1 MPPKKGNSTKSKDTQ
16 PTVEDLAYHEAT
28 EEQTSKAL
36 EDNPTGVYVIKPAS
50 GSFDIPSP
58 LCVGYLRLKNTA
70 DYWDHMKPG
79 NAIFDSLQEFQTSNH
94 AYGFHCS
101 TSLSHSPKIQTP
113 PEAGQAPKH
122 TVQVKV
128 KNIFQA
134 INSEDEELQALLDT
148 KLPLPLDTKK
158 LTPNATTRA
167 TWSYV
172 VQMYSNMKMV
182 PHLFDAGQEPPAPQ
196 SPDSPAAVTR
206 FGYSM
211 EDWNR
216 SYVLIRT
223 HQKAFH
229 NATRASTGTGT
240 RHHKPAVIPA
250 FITQDDTREAKP
262 DEDVAAS
269 NMDDPKSDEQAE
281 PGTYNPQ
288 EHESA
293 KREALEELTGGQ
305 TKKSR
310 TEVLDTTNPNPLNRR
325 KLFTDNESRI

>member
-1 MPPKKGNSTKSKDTQ
+1 MPPKKGNPTRSKKSKDTQ
-16 PTVEDLAYHEAT
+16 PTELPKVEDLAHHEAT
-28 EEQTSKAL
+28 ETQTAKAL
-36 EDNPTGVYVIKPAS
+36 KDNPTGVYTIEPTT
-50 GSFDIPSP
+50 GSFGTPGP
-58 LCVGYLRLKNTA
+58 LCVGYLRLTRTSE
-70 DYWDHMKPG
+70 YWELMKPG
-79 NAIFDSLQEFQTSNH
+79 NVIFDSLQQFQTSNR

-101 TSLSHSPKIQTP
+101 TSLSHSPKVQTP

-122 TVQVKV
+122 IIQVKV

-134 INSEDEELQALLDT
+134 IDSEDEELQALLGT
-148 KLPLPLDTKK
+148 KLPLPSDTKK
-158 LTPNATTRA
+158 LTPKATIRA

-172 VQMYSNMKMV
+172 VQMYNNMKMV
-182 PHLFDAGQEPPAPQ
+182 PYLFDAGQEPPGPQ

-216 SYVLIRT
+216 AYVLIRT

-240 RHHKPAVIPA
+240 RHDKPAVIPA
-250 FITQDDTREAKP
+250 FITQDDRRKAEL

-269 NMDDPKSDEQAE
+269 VMDDLAPDEQAE
-281 PGTYNPQ
+281 PGADNPQ

-293 KREALEELTGGQ
+293 KRKALEEPKQ
-305 TKKSR
+305 
-310 TEVLDTTNPNPLNRR
+310 NRGP
-325 KLFTDNESRI
+325 

>member
-1 MPPKKGNSTKSKDTQ
+1 
-16 PTVEDLAYHEAT
+16 
-28 EEQTSKAL
+28 
-36 EDNPTGVYVIKPAS
+36 
-50 GSFDIPSP
+50 
-58 LCVGYLRLKNTA
+58 
-70 DYWDHMKPG
+70 
-79 NAIFDSLQEFQTSNH
+79 
-94 AYGFHCS
+94 
-101 TSLSHSPKIQTP
+101 
-113 PEAGQAPKH
+113 
-122 TVQVKV
+122 
-128 KNIFQA
+128 
-134 INSEDEELQALLDT
+134 
-148 KLPLPLDTKK
+148 
-158 LTPNATTRA
+158 
-167 TWSYV
+167 
-172 VQMYSNMKMV
+172 MKMV